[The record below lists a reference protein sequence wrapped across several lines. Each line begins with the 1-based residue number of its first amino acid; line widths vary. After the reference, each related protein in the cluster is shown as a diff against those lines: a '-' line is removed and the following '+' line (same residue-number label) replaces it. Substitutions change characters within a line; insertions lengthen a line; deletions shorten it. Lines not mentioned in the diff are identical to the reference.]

1 MYGHLDAV
9 KFWTIIAQND
19 NYKIK
24 VLLEVYFEP
33 QMDIN
38 SIFQNYFL
46 MQYPSIVKYIYIFVL
61 LGLRYDT
68 QFWVRATS
76 S

>member
-9 KFWTIIAQND
+9 KFWTIIAQSD
-19 NYKIK
+19 NYRIK

-38 SIFQNYFL
+38 SISQNYFL
-46 MQYPSIVKYIYIFVL
+46 MQYPSTVIYIYICIARLKV
-61 LGLRYDT
+61 
-68 QFWVRATS
+68 
-76 S
+76 